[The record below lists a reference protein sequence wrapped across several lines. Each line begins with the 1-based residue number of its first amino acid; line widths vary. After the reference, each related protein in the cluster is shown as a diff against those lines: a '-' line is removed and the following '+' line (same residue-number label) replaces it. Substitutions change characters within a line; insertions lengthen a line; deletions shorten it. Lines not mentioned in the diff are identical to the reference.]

1 MAISNDIN
9 FYLYNHRS
17 KLGIEDFVKIYTD
30 IFTSHGFNVI
40 NSSKLETNNINIII
54 EEFTS
59 PHILKEIIDFKKEKK
74 GLIYVIPTEFIT
86 KLPGKLK
93 TFNFFSKS
101 FLSGITLN
109 IIFIISLIIY
119 KFFYYPKF
127 TPMFT
132 SFYRNSKSFY
142 RNSKLRIRIPI
153 LKKLRIRIPTQKKLR
168 IRIPILKKLRI
179 RIIIPV
185 INLIKLVRINLLK
198 VLFSKAKPLKESY
211 KFLAFRRLCY
221 HFQRYYTFNKASKYF
236 DGFIHIHKE
245 IKVSYE
251 AEYPNIKSFIIN
263 PIIDIDKF
271 KENFA
276 KKKYGFYMTG
286 TITKYRNERFDLLKM
301 KVLSKQN
308 KENTLFWI
316 GSFKENLQSKKE
328 FYQFSYNPGQ
338 SKDWVYSSPTRLYR
352 SINENGSIPIID
364 LRNFDSDIEGLAIV
378 FNSKIVKSTNEY
390 YIDSKKFMS
399 YIHKMNKYNN
409 ASFKINT
416 VLCKHLKRSSVD
428 T

>member
-1 MAISNDIN
+1 MAMSNDIN
-9 FYLYNHRS
+9 LILYNHRS
-17 KLGIEDFVKIYTD
+17 KLGIEDFVNIYKE

-40 NSSKLETNNINIII
+40 HSSKLEANTINVII

-74 GLIYVIPTEFIT
+74 GLIYLIPTEFIT

-101 FLSGITLN
+101 FLSGFTLR
-109 IIFIISLIIY
+109 IIFIIYLIFY
-119 KFFYYPKF
+119 KIFYYF
-127 TPMFT
+127 SVIPMFI
-132 SFYRNSKSFY
+132 SFYRNLKSFY
-142 RNSKLRIRIPI
+142 RNSKLFIINLFPVKNLINLSKKLLIPI
-153 LKKLRIRIPTQKKLR
+153 S
-168 IRIPILKKLRI
+168 
-179 RIIIPV
+179 IPV
-185 INLIKLVRINLLK
+185 KKIIKLVKINLLK
-198 VLFSKAKPLKESY
+198 ILFLESKPLKESY
-211 KFLAFRRLCY
+211 KFLAFRRLSY
-221 HFQRYYTFNKASKYF
+221 HFQRYYTFNIASKYF
-236 DGFIHIHKE
+236 DGLIHIHKV
-245 IKVSYE
+245 IKASYE

-271 KENFA
+271 KKNFV

-286 TITKYRNERFDLLKM
+286 TITKYRKERFDLLRK
-301 KVLSKQN
+301 KVLTKQN
-308 KENTLFWI
+308 KENPHFWI
-316 GSFKENLQSKKE
+316 GSFKENLQSKNE

-352 SINENGSIPIID
+352 SINKNCSIPIID